1 MSASSVS
8 GDRLTIGQIVGV
20 YGIKGW
26 VKVKSFTQPE
36 DNILAYKP
44 WRLRTAHGVQEVE
57 VDQWQARPQ
66 GFVCHIVGYD
76 DRDQAA
82 VLAKAHIDVSI
93 EQLPDLPPDEYYW
106 HQLIGLQ
113 VISDFGPEPVLL
125 GELKQMLETGA
136 NDVMVV
142 RASDPNAQVQ
152 ERLVPYVPG
161 LYVTKVDLEAG
172 EIRVNWD
179 PEF

>member
-1 MSASSVS
+1 MATNNAQD
-8 GDRLTIGQIVGV
+8 DRLTVGQIVGV

-44 WRLRTAHGVQEVE
+44 WRLRTAHGVKEVE

-66 GFVCHIVGYD
+66 GLVCHIVGYD
-76 DRDQAA
+76 DRDLAA
-82 VLAKAHIDVSI
+82 ALVKAHIDVPANL
-93 EQLPDLPPDEYYW
+93 LPDLPQDEYYW

-113 VISDFGPEPVLL
+113 VISDFGPTPVHL
-125 GELKQMLETGA
+125 GEVKQLLETGA
-136 NDVMVV
+136 NDVLVV
-142 RASDPNAQVQ
+142 RASDPDADVQ

-161 LYVTKVDLEAG
+161 VYVTKVDLPAG
-172 EIRVNWD
+172 EMRVNWD
-179 PEF
+179 PDF